1 MTTERSLNI
10 KPCVSVM
17 MPCRNAG
24 RFLQAAVQ
32 SVLAQLECLE
42 LLVADGGSTDGTLE
56 QLEAIAASDP
66 RLRIISRGDTGPAD
80 ALNKAFKAAR
90 GTLIGWLNAD
100 DLYDPG
106 TLRRAVAE
114 LNAHPEWLMVYG
126 EADHI
131 DINGDLL
138 SAYPTHPP
146 SVGINAFK
154 DGCFICQPTVVFK
167 RSMGLLLGPFNTE
180 LKTAFDFEY
189 WLRAFNGF
197 SKRIGY
203 IPNIQAYSRLHAE
216 TITSNQR
223 AIVTLEAMELIFNF
237 CGHPPGHWL
246 LNFAEELFNKQAQPP
261 QDVSLK
267 QHLMEVLL
275 KAKPWLSR
283 NDHKDISLKI
293 ESIVHAYSK
302 EELSDWGDCSAGA
315 LLALLKPELI
325 HTAETKSNSDEA
337 FWQYILESTKEE
349 YSFLLQDSNILA
361 HLSMK
366 PAVPVEGPPFL
377 SRPFGVNLIGTVC
390 GQNGIGED
398 LRSCAVA
405 LKAADV
411 PIALLDFPPGRDI
424 PQQTNNLV
432 DEISSEGPYA
442 FNLFCLTPTEIA
454 RYLMEHGQAQFLE
467 RFTIGYCPNE
477 LSQWP
482 GPWLPLMGLVDELW
496 ASSHHIEA
504 TMQHGMSTLKSA
516 EVATTPLVQ
525 LMPLSVEIPAEYQK
539 PLSAEHRLSIRSRHQ
554 LPNDAVI
561 FTFSFDLSS
570 SVHRQ
575 NPLSALRAFERAFP
589 SGHPLSDRV
598 ALVIKPH
605 NPNQPSPEWQ
615 RLKLQ
620 TESDSRVFILDSSL
634 TRKELFALHAAC
646 DAFISLHRAEGFG
659 RGIAEALLLGLDVIA
674 TDYGGNT
681 DFCSGPLAH
690 PVRSE
695 MIPVLNGQSVY
706 HRGQHWAQ
714 ASTSHASE
722 LMQEVAT
729 NRLENSPV
737 DTFLIDAYRKRFDP
751 KSCGARYR
759 KRLEALWKDRAEV
772 EKCLRWRQ
780 R

>member
-1 MTTERSLNI
+1 MSTGQRLKA
-10 KPCVSVM
+10 KPSVSVM

-24 RFLQAAVQ
+24 PYLQAAVQ
-32 SVLAQLECLE
+32 SVLAQPECLE
-42 LLVADGGSTDGTLE
+42 LLAADGGSTDGSLE
-56 QLEAIAASDP
+56 QLEAIAANDP
-66 RLRIISRGDTGPAD
+66 RLRIISRSDTGPAD
-80 ALNKAFKAAR
+80 ALNKAFQAAR

-100 DLYDPG
+100 DLYAPG

-131 DINGDLL
+131 DIDGDLL

-146 SVGINAFK
+146 SAGINTFK

-167 RSMGLLLGPFNTE
+167 RSMGVLLGPLNNE

-203 IPNIQAYSRLHAE
+203 IPTIQAYSRLHTQ

-223 AIVTLEAMELIFNF
+223 ATVMLEAMELIFNY

-267 QHLMEVLL
+267 QHLTDVFL
-275 KAKPWLSR
+275 KAKPWLSQ
-283 NDHKDISLKI
+283 NDQKKILLKI
-293 ESIVHAYSK
+293 ESNLKVYSK
-302 EELSDWGDCSAGA
+302 ERFGDWGDCSPRA
-315 LLALLKPELI
+315 LLALLNPELTQ
-325 HTAETKSNSDEA
+325 TAETNSNSDEA
-337 FWQYILESTKEE
+337 FWQCIFESSKHD
-349 YSFLLQDSNILA
+349 YSFLLQDSNTLA
-361 HLSMK
+361 HLSLK
-366 PAVPVEGPPFL
+366 PALPVEAPPFL
-377 SRPFGVNLIGTVC
+377 SRPYGVNLIGNVV

-411 PIALLDFPPGRDI
+411 PIAIIDFPPGREI
-424 PQQTNNLV
+424 PQQTNDLV

-442 FNLFCLTPTEIA
+442 FNLFCLTPKEIA
-454 RYLMEHGQAQFLE
+454 RYLMERGQAQFLE
-467 RFTIGYCPNE
+467 RYNIGYCPWE

-496 ASSHHIEA
+496 ASSNHIEVA
-504 TMQHGMSTLKSA
+504 MQHGLSTLKSS

-525 LMPLSVEIPAEYQK
+525 LMPLSVDIPAKYQK

-554 LPNDAVI
+554 MPTDAVI
-561 FTFSFDLSS
+561 FTFSFDHSS
-570 SVHRQ
+570 SAHRQ
-575 NPLSALRAFERAFP
+575 NPFSALRAFQRAFP
-589 SGHPLSDRV
+589 SGLPLSDRV
-598 ALVIKPH
+598 ALVIKPTT
-605 NPNQPSPEWQ
+605 PTQPSYEWQ

-620 TESDSRVFILDSSL
+620 TESDSRVFVLDSSL
-634 TRKELFALHAAC
+634 TRNELFALHAAC
-646 DAFISLHRAEGFG
+646 DAFISLHRADGFG
-659 RGIAEALLLGLDVIA
+659 RSIAEALLLGLDVIT

-690 PVRSE
+690 PVRAE

-722 LMQEVAT
+722 LMQEVAK

-737 DTFLIDAYRKRFDP
+737 GADSVNAYSKRFDP

-759 KRLEALWKDRAEV
+759 KRLETLWNDRAEV
-772 EKCLRWRQ
+772 EQRLRWRQ